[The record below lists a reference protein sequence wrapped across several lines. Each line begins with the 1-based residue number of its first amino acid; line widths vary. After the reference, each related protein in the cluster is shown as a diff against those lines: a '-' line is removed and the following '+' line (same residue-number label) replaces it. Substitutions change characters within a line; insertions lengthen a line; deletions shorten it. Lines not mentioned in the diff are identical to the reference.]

1 MLEHPEIG
9 WMERTGY
16 PSWLQERE
24 EIFARSEK
32 DGAVQI
38 PVGIRLLR
46 AAEAHQRLRPVLLS
60 APASGGG
67 ENSGVSPG

>member
-9 WMERTGY
+9 WLERTGY

-32 DGAVQI
+32 DGTVQI

-60 APASGGG
+60 ATASGRG